1 MPELP
6 EALEPEAMES
16 AGGTAFTRRVALTT
30 AMYAVVLAI
39 ASLGGSNAMKETLL
53 AQQQASDQWAFYQAK
68 VIREHQYRMG
78 ALLLELDL
86 LERATS
92 MKPEVRGRFEE
103 ARNRFA
109 AEERRYNTEKT
120 DVEKDARRL
129 EHVRDIGKAKDPNF
143 DFAEVLLQIAIVAA
157 SVSILSRSR
166 ALFAVSALFATAGAL
181 LCLNGYLLVITLPL

>member
-6 EALEPEAMES
+6 EVLQPDAVEAA
-16 AGGTAFTRRVALTT
+16 AGKTFTRRVALTT
-30 AMYAVVLAI
+30 AVYAVVLAI

-86 LERATS
+86 LERAAS
-92 MKPEVRGRFEE
+92 MKPEVRARFEDV
-103 ARNRFA
+103 RNRFA
-109 AEERRYNTEKT
+109 AEEKRYNAEKT

-129 EHVRDIGKAKDPNF
+129 EHERDIGKVKDPNF

-157 SVSILSRSR
+157 SVSILSQSR
-166 ALFAVSALFATAGAL
+166 ALFAVSTLFAAVGAL
-181 LCLNGYLLVITLPL
+181 LCLNGYLLVITLPF